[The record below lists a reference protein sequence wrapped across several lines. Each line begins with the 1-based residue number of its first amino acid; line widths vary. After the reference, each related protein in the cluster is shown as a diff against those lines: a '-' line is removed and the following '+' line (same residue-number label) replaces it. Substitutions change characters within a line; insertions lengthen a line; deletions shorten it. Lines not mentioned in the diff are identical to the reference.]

1 MKTAAGYIRVST
13 SGQLDNTS
21 LEDQAEQITEYCS
34 RNNLELILPLYDE
47 GWQSG
52 ADNDRP
58 KFQQMLADADQ
69 KKFEVVVIWALDR
82 FGREMA
88 DMLVNA
94 RRLERLGIELISVK
108 EKFGN
113 DPQGKM
119 MRNTLA
125 NFAEYEKALI
135 KDRTHRGRNKKWKN
149 KEAWIGQPPFGYRFD
164 EKICKV
170 VQILEEAKVVRRIV
184 ELYLNNVNYS
194 FNDICL
200 ILKRDHTTTKR
211 GKEWTTANLSAT
223 LSKTIYYGY
232 HVSNT
237 KIMNAKGEIIG
248 DKPPEDHI
256 IWDAN
261 DIDAIMTKQE
271 WDDIQAKAKSGKSK
285 RAGRHFSYAKTF
297 MLHDLLKCGLC
308 GSVITPY
315 RADEG
320 HNNRRYYKCR
330 WHKAG
335 AKEREINDRERC
347 LLPTIPAEQLED
359 WIWDQ
364 LAVKFGYE
372 KEKHLGPLLQND
384 RFDEQIAERE
394 VKIANI
400 KKLLV
405 QKERAIKRL
414 DEQILMADDDY
425 NPTEFR
431 FKRREF
437 SNDINHHKK
446 ELEAAKTRLK
456 ELQDYKADQKKF
468 EELVGNEA
476 LLSAIWLKMD
486 DLELAGKQRLL
497 QGLLDGPLVLYPRAN
512 LEQIKRLK
520 MKMVGPPID
529 PVKSKP
535 KFRYNEAVLHEVLG
549 LEQYLE
555 KC

>member
-1 MKTAAGYIRVST
+1 MKAAAGYIRVST

-21 LEDQAEQITEYCS
+21 LEEQSQQITNYCNK
-34 RNNLELILPLYDE
+34 NNLHLLRIYNE

-58 KFQQMLADADQ
+58 RLQEMLNDADQ
-69 KKFEVVVIWALDR
+69 KHFEVVVIWALDR

-135 KDRTHRGRNKKWKN
+135 KDRTHRGRNKKWKK
-149 KEAWIGQPPFGYRFD
+149 KEAWIGQLPFGYRFD
-164 EKICKV
+164 EKNCKV
-170 VQILEEAKVVRRIV
+170 VQVENEAKVVRRIV
-184 ELYLNNVNYS
+184 ELYLGNVNYS
-194 FNDICL
+194 YNDICL
-200 ILKRDHTTTKR
+200 ILNRDHTTTKR
-211 GKEWTTANLSAT
+211 GKIWTTANLSAT

-232 HVSNT
+232 HVANQHV
-237 KIMNAKGEIIG
+237 MNAKGEITG

-256 IWDAN
+256 VWDQN
-261 DIDAIMTKQE
+261 DIDGIMTKDE
-271 WDDIQAKAKSGKSK
+271 WDRIRAKAKGGKSR
-285 RAGRHFSYAKTF
+285 RAGRPFPYANTF
-297 MLHDLLKCGLC
+297 LLHDLLKCGLC

-315 RADEG
+315 RADQKN
-320 HNNRRYYKCR
+320 HNGKRYYQCR

-335 AKEREINDRERC
+335 AKEREINNRERC

-372 KEKHLGPLLQND
+372 KEKHLGPLLQNE
-384 RFDEQIAERE
+384 RFDEQIAEQE

-437 SNDINHHKK
+437 SNDIYHHKK
-446 ELEAAKTRLK
+446 EFEAAQARLK

-520 MKMVGPPID
+520 LKMVGPPID

-555 KC
+555 KS